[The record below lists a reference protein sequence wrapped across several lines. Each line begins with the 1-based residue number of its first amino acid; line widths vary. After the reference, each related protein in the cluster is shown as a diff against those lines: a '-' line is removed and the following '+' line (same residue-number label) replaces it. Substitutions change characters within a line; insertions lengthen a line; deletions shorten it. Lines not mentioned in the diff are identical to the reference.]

1 MHGPNSRAS
10 VQANTAAVG
19 YTAFATVRSVW
30 WHDPKRMD
38 ADELCFERAATINY
52 RGEHRQWELN
62 SLGNRTTMVAVPR
75 PRASKARS
83 TRRGSPTGDTP
94 AAARGECNEL
104 SNQFIVSGRNNS
116 YPQQKSTMPSPVKWV
131 AWRRS
136 RYTVSATRRD
146 EAVPPDPRPV
156 RRPGDGNLNRFYSIM
171 VIESYLI
178 CPIFLGPCTICTQTQ
193 MCPDTSGDNLAN
205 FDDVTNDALFGYHP
219 DRLWREVVAW
229 R

>member
-1 MHGPNSRAS
+1 MFDVRCATRTNETGCNEGAEATRCVSHEIEGVRSHVERHLMHGPNSRAS

-52 RGEHRQWELN
+52 RGEHRQWESN
-62 SLGNRTTMVAVPR
+62 SLGNRPTMVAVPR

-104 SNQFIVSGRNNS
+104 SDQFIVSGRNNS
-116 YPQQKSTMPSPVKWV
+116 YPQQKSTMPTPIKWG

-136 RYTVSATRRD
+136 RYTVSAT
-146 EAVPPDPRPV
+146 
-156 RRPGDGNLNRFYSIM
+156 
-171 VIESYLI
+171 
-178 CPIFLGPCTICTQTQ
+178 
-193 MCPDTSGDNLAN
+193 
-205 FDDVTNDALFGYHP
+205 
-219 DRLWREVVAW
+219 
-229 R
+229 